1 MTTEQKLKRF
11 LKEWHRLGIKLAV
24 LKQKVDRDVED
35 MMSDMELASRDV
47 DLTDFEDIN
56 NMMLDQDEEAKT
68 LIV

>member
-24 LKQKVDRDVED
+24 LKQKVDRDIED